1 MRKGDRIFVD
11 GLSTVKMTDGV
22 IVMEFFNNR
31 KSAGADIEEPAGEVV
46 MGQRGFLRA
55 YQAMEDLINKMEQA
69 GIVQRKSGNQANGAP
84 SNPEPASPNFE

>member
-69 GIVQRKSGNQANGAP
+69 GIVQRKNSNQATSTQNAP
-84 SNPEPASPNFE
+84 ETASPNFE

>member
-31 KSAGADIEEPAGEVV
+31 KSAGADIEEPAGEIV

-69 GIVQRKSGNQANGAP
+69 GIIQRKNSAKAPGAP
-84 SNPEPASPNFE
+84 VVQDSVSPNFE

>member
-31 KSAGADIEEPAGEVV
+31 KSAGADIEEPAGEIV

-69 GIVQRKSGNQANGAP
+69 GIVQRKNSAKAPGAP
-84 SNPEPASPNFE
+84 VAQDSVSPNFE

>member
-69 GIVQRKSGNQANGAP
+69 GIVQRKNSNQAASTQNA
-84 SNPEPASPNFE
+84 PEPASSNFE

>member
-22 IVMEFFNNR
+22 IVMEFFNNK
-31 KSAGADIEEPAGEVV
+31 KSAGADVEESAGEIV

-69 GIVQRKSGNQANGAP
+69 GIVQRKSSANVNNAP
-84 SNPEPASPNFE
+84 NSQEAVSPNFE